1 MFTAGASVQW
11 LRDEMKMLKTVD
23 ESEYVAQEV
32 EDTDGVYMVP
42 AFAGMGA
49 PYWNQYVRGTI
60 VGLTRG
66 TSKRNLT
73 GTDTRKQPCPHCE
86 SSAGGDCFSDI

>member
-32 EDTDGVYMVP
+32 EDTDGVYIGSCI
-42 AFAGMGA
+42 FRTWRSLLGRLCQAG
-49 PYWNQYVRGTI
+49 T
-60 VGLTRG
+60 
-66 TSKRNLT
+66 LT
-73 GTDTRKQPCPHCE
+73 GTDTAEATVPTL
-86 SSAGGDCFSDI
+86 